1 MESECPSLV
10 NTLERAVSQGIFL
23 SKYRTFITGVCYP
36 WVKKPQALLV
46 LGVDV
51 IIGLVG
57 RDRIHAIRAFLINI
71 HPQFQL
77 SALISNNIRPTYK
90 QNKIDFTAKTRL
102 KCNQIREYKHQT
114 NNPCEDLPQQT
125 AQHIESAQQLQFAF
139 LVFFLSFLFLVGKF

>member
-1 MESECPSLV
+1 VNVPLCWTHSKELFHREHSFLNIEPLSQECAIH
-10 NTLERAVSQGIFL
+10 E
-23 SKYRTFITGVCYP
+23 
-36 WVKKPQALLV
+36 ALLV

-51 IIGLVG
+51 IIWLVG
-57 RDRIHAIRAFLINI
+57 RDRIRAIWAFLINI

-125 AQHIESAQQLQFAF
+125 AQHIESAHNCSLLFWF
-139 LVFFLSFLFLVGKF
+139 SFFLFYF

>member
-1 MESECPSLV
+1 MLCFVESECPSLLD
-10 NTLERAVSQGIFL
+10 TLERAVSQGTFL

-57 RDRIHAIRAFLINI
+57 RDRIRAIRAFLINI

-114 NNPCEDLPQQT
+114 NNPCEDLP
-125 AQHIESAQQLQFAF
+125 
-139 LVFFLSFLFLVGKF
+139 